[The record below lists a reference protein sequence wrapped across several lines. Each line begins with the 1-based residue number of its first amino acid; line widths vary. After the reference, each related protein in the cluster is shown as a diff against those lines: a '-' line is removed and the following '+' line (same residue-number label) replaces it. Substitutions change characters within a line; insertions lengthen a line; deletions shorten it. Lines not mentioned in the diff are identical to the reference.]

1 MGSTDVTCVQINER
15 GKWHMV
21 ADRSVTSWS
30 TVCGQTARSP
40 MRIRSLD
47 LVDSSD
53 RCQTPECKL
62 ARAKAL
68 GLTT

>member
-1 MGSTDVTCVQINER
+1 MDSTGVIVTQTSER
-15 GKWHMV
+15 GKWHM
-21 ADRSVTSWS
+21 ARPNSVK
-30 TVCGQTARSP
+30 TVCGVPVDWSGAKL
-40 MRIRSLD
+40 RSLD

-62 ARAKAL
+62 ARAEAL